1 MHAVSSAAPQS
12 PSSTTSMTIYKWLT
26 IVTALAMLVQAVLGS
41 QGSFYGGHRGLLAG
55 HAQVGNIFFLL
66 VVIQAFFSFQLNNG
80 RIVPRWVLGL
90 NIVLILLTV
99 AQIGLGYSSRDNIAV
114 VAWHIPNGVLL
125 MATCT
130 VLAVLA
136 WSRTSGP
143 THRPGDVPASEA
155 R

>member
-1 MHAVSSAAPQS
+1 
-12 PSSTTSMTIYKWLT
+12 
-26 IVTALAMLVQAVLGS
+26 MLVQAVLGS
-41 QGSFYGGHRGLLAG
+41 QGRFYGGYRGFLTG
-55 HAQVGNIFFLL
+55 HAQVGNTFFLL
-66 VVIQAFFSFQLNNG
+66 VVIQAFLSFQLSNG

-99 AQIGLGYSSRDNIAV
+99 AQIGLGYSSRDSIAV
-114 VAWHIPNGVLL
+114 VAWHIPGVPL

-136 WSRTSGP
+136 RMRSA
-143 THRPGDVPASEA
+143 PAGSSPP